1 MADAN
6 MPDPTDLLPDVAG
19 VKSRVS
25 WPAIFGGAM
34 TALACY
40 LVLSLLLIAI
50 GVTAADQGAKV
61 EEPSIPI
68 TIAVVITIATSLFM
82 GGWVSSQLT
91 AGENRQEAVI
101 YGVLTWAVVTAF
113 SLYLVSAGVKAGYF
127 GLLGG
132 ATIAQNSD
140 ATPSSIDGLAKK
152 MGYDQAAIDK
162 FKNDAPTK
170 VKEAVNDPQNQDAAL
185 NAAMKSAWGALVG
198 VMLSMAAAVGGALTG
213 VGTQFRLFPVA
224 ANGMRTGTVTASRTI

>member
-25 WPAIFGGAM
+25 WGAILGGAM

-40 LVLSLLLIAI
+40 LVLSLLLIAV
-50 GVTAADQGAKV
+50 GVTAANEGARV
-61 EEPSIPI
+61 SQPSIPI

-101 YGVLTWAVVTAF
+101 YGILTWAVVTAF

-132 ATIAQNSD
+132 ATIAQGSN
-140 ATPSSIDGLAKK
+140 ATPTIDDLAKR

-162 FKNDAPTK
+162 MKQDAPEK
-170 VKEAVNDPQNQDAAL
+170 VKAAVNDPQNQAEAGDVAA
-185 NAAMKSAWGALVG
+185 KSAWGALVG

-224 ANGMRTGTVTASRTI
+224 SNGMRTGTVTATRTI